1 MNYVLEMINVTAG
14 YENKPVIKNI
24 NLKISRGEKVVMMGP
39 SGSGKSTLLKTA
51 ILLVKPW
58 SGKIFLDGEEL
69 TSEKTDLRRA
79 RAKTGFVFQS
89 YNLFPHMKVIDNITL
104 PLRIVKGL
112 NKSEALKKAF
122 EVLKIV
128 KLEEYAYKY
137 PLQLSGGQQQRVAI
151 ARALAMDP
159 VILFL
164 DEPTSA
170 LDPEMKIEVLNTLR
184 DIAKRDIAMLIVTH
198 EIDFAKDIADRIV
211 IIEDGVIIEEGKD
224 VLTNPKTERVKK
236 FLGNLGIYS
245 SSKY

>member
-1 MNYVLEMINVTAG
+1 
-14 YENKPVIKNI
+14 
-24 NLKISRGEKVVMMGP
+24 
-39 SGSGKSTLLKTA
+39 
-51 ILLVKPW
+51 
-58 SGKIFLDGEEL
+58 
-69 TSEKTDLRRA
+69 
-79 RAKTGFVFQS
+79 
-89 YNLFPHMKVIDNITL
+89 
-104 PLRIVKGL
+104 
-112 NKSEALKKAF
+112 LKKAF

-128 KLEEYAYKY
+128 RLEEYAYKY

-211 IIEDGVIIEEGKD
+211 IIEDGVIIEEGRD
-224 VLTNPKTERVKK
+224 VLTNPRTERAKR
-236 FLGNLGIYS
+236 FLGYLS
-245 SSKY
+245 LKM